1 AWLGAGP
8 TTSSPA
14 AIKAELAKLGY
25 LRGLDAHT
33 LDVSMLPAQRRRF
46 LAGLGRRLTAQ
57 ALSRREPERR
67 YPILLTLLAE
77 TVVDVLDEVVL
88 LFDQA
93 VSGRESNARTRLT
106 EELAERARAG
116 EDRQAL
122 LDEILAIALDLDIP
136 DAEVGGL
143 VRGQVGME
151 RMRAAWA
158 ARRERLPRD
167 HGHLAMVHESMSYV
181 RQFAPHVLAAVRFAG
196 GPGTTELMAAI
207 GMLCELYATGTRK
220 VPADAPTGFVPIRWA
235 GYLQTAAEAG
245 DVTAYRHYW
254 ELCVLLSLRDGLR
267 CGDVFVPGSRR
278 YADPTASL
286 LTPEQWQPR
295 RAEYCQ
301 LVNKPPEAAT
311 AIAAGTAELHTALAD
326 LDAQL
331 ATGQPGKIRLNDD
344 GELIIPP
351 LTAEDVPTEAE
362 ALRDELAAMLPRV
375 PLASVL
381 VEIDA
386 RTGFTDHLVH
396 AGGKV
401 SRSPELKRNLLYVII
416 AEATNMDLVEMAAS
430 AGISYDVLA
439 WTAEWYFREE
449 TLEPANAAMV
459 SYHHRLPMA
468 AAFGTGTL
476 ASSDG
481 QRFPVKGKSITARHL
496 SRYFA
501 RGQGI
506 STHTAVSD
514 QHTTLDTKVIAANAP
529 EGHYTLDAILGNT
542 DPPILEHATDTHGAT
557 LANFALFDL
566 VGKRL
571 SPRIRDLG
579 KITLCWPGPRAE
591 FITRYPHAG
600 PLLSR
605 RLNNQLVTARW
616 DDLLRVAASVHGGHA
631 TAALVV
637 GKLCS
642 SKRQQSTLA
651 AAMKEY
657 GLLCRTL
664 YAVHY
669 LSDESLRRRIG
680 RQLNKGENVHSLR
693 RCLAYAH
700 EGALRR
706 RHPGQQSEQ
715 MWCLTLATN
724 AIICWMTEYQG
735 LATTALRTGGRR
747 IDDEVLAHIW
757 PTHHENIHFYGTH
770 TVDIAA
776 ELATLDAT
784 GYRPLRTPRT
794 LETR

>member
-1 AWLGAGP
+1 
-8 TTSSPA
+8 
-14 AIKAELAKLGY
+14 
-25 LRGLDAHT
+25 
-33 LDVSMLPAQRRRF
+33 MLPAQRRRF

-57 ALSRREPERR
+57 ALARREPERR
-67 YPILLTLLAE
+67 YPILLALLAE

-93 VSGRESNARTRLT
+93 LSGRESNARTKLT
-106 EELAERARAG
+106 EELAERARSG

-136 DAEVGGL
+136 DAEVGVL
-143 VRGQVGME
+143 VRGQIGME

-181 RQFAPHVLAAVRFAG
+181 RQFAPHVLGAVRFAG
-196 GPGTTELMAAI
+196 GPGTGELLAAI
-207 GMLCELYATGTRK
+207 GVLCELYATGARK
-220 VPADAPTGFVPIRWA
+220 VPADAPSGFVPIRWA
-235 GYLQTAAEAG
+235 GYLRTATEAG

-267 CGDVFVPGSRR
+267 SGDVFVPGSRR
-278 YADPTASL
+278 YADPALSL
-286 LTPEQWQPR
+286 LTEEQWAPR

-301 LVNKPPEAAT
+301 LVGKPADAAT
-311 AIAAGTAELHTALAD
+311 AITAVTAELHTALAD

-331 ATGQPGKIRLNDD
+331 AAGRPGQIRLNED

-351 LTAEDVPTEAE
+351 LSAEDVPTEAE
-362 ALRDELAAMLPRV
+362 ALRDELSAMLPRV

-396 AGGKV
+396 AGGKIA
-401 SRSPELKRNLLYVII
+401 RPAELKRNLLYVII
-416 AEATNMDLVEMAAS
+416 AEATNLDLAEMAAS
-430 AGISYDVLA
+430 AGVSYDVLA

-449 TLEPANAAMV
+449 TLEPANAALV
-459 SYHHRLPMA
+459 GYHHRLPLA
-468 AAFGTGTL
+468 AAFGTGSL
-476 ASSDG
+476 ASTDG

-501 RGQGI
+501 RGAGI

-514 QHTTLDTKVIAANAP
+514 QHATLDTRVIAADAP
-529 EGHYTLDAILGNT
+529 EGHITLDAILGNT
-542 DPPILEHATDTHGAT
+542 DPPILEHATDSHGAT

-566 VGKRL
+566 VGKKL
-571 SPRIRDLG
+571 SPRMRDLSR
-579 KITLCWPGPRAE
+579 ITLCRPGPRAE
-591 FITRYPHAG
+591 FLARYPHAG
-600 PLLSR
+600 PLLTR
-605 RLNNQLVTARW
+605 RLNDHLVAARW

-642 SKRQQSTLA
+642 AKRQQSTLA

-669 LSDESLRRRIG
+669 LCDETYRRRIG

-693 RCLAYAH
+693 RALAYAH

-706 RHPGQQSEQ
+706 RHHAAQSEQ

-724 AIICWMTEYQG
+724 AVICWMTEYRG
-735 LATTALRTGGRR
+735 LAVTALRGAGRR
-747 IDDEVLAHIW
+747 IDDEVLAHAW
-757 PTHHENIHFYGTH
+757 PTHHENVHFYGSH

-784 GYRPLRTPRT
+784 GYRPLRMPPS
-794 LETR
+794 